1 MRKMRA
7 ISPVIATIIIV
18 AVAVAL
24 AIAVVGWIMGLW
36 SGFTGTETLQIYPD
50 SYIDAA
56 NGVLYL
62 HLKNSGGGTAEIY
75 KVVVSGVD
83 QPAVNNTDTTVRLAP
98 GEEGTL
104 TITLN
109 GVTISAGTAYQVVL
123 YTKAG
128 NSYPTTVWAK

>member
-50 SYIDAA
+50 SYIDAGT
-56 NGVLYL
+56 GVLYL
-62 HLKNSGGGTAEIY
+62 HVKNTGGGTAEIY
-75 KVVVSGVD
+75 KIEVSGWATSISTRI
-83 QPAVNNTDTTVRLAP
+83 PPGNETTIPVNIDTTQVS
-98 GEEGTL
+98 
-104 TITLN
+104 
-109 GVTISAGTAYQVVL
+109 ISAGTAYQVVI